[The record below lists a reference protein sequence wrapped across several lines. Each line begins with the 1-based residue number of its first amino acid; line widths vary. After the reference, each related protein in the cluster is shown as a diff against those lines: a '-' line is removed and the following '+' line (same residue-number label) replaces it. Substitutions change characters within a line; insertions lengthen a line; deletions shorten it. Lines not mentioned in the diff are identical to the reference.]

1 MTGLTALDRRLLLL
15 LTALRL
21 AAAALTP
28 LAPDEAYYRVWA
40 HALAPGYL
48 DHPPMVAIWIG
59 AGTALAGDTKLGIRL
74 LGPFA
79 ALLGT
84 LLLANAANALRPGT
98 ARAAAWLLNG
108 TLLLNAGAIIL
119 TPDTPLLFFWTATLW
134 AMARLIAR
142 NNAAWWLA
150 AGAAAGLALDSKYTA
165 ALLAPALLLWLLLPA
180 NRHRFRTWHPYAA
193 VALARALFAPV
204 LAWNA
209 VHHWASFAKQGGREA
224 DLHPLHALRA
234 LAELALGQLGLATPL
249 ILAAGVL
256 AIWRLRH
263 NWRDPA
269 KSLLLCLTLVPA
281 AVFLAHALGGD
292 RVQANWPA
300 PIYPAACLAAAFTGI
315 GFWRSATLTGLALT
329 APIYAQAALAPFPL
343 PRRLDPTLIRLA
355 GFTDLAG
362 ETWIAAKSHHAS
374 FVAADEYGLA
384 SELAFH
390 LHMPVAGI
398 EPRWALFRLPRA
410 DFGDRTGIFLR
421 SLRHAAP
428 LPWAQA
434 TPLGTIE
441 RTRHGIV
448 AETYAVFL
456 VRGMPRQVAVWL
468 PYPQSKRQ

>member
-98 ARAAAWLLNG
+98 ARAAAGLLNG
-108 TLLLNAGAIIL
+108 TLLLNAGTIIL

-180 NRHRFRTWHPYAA
+180 NRHRPCWPGTPSTIGPASPSKVAA
-193 VALARALFAPV
+193 KPICTRCTRCARSP
-204 LAWNA
+204 NSR
-209 VHHWASFAKQGGREA
+209 WAS
-224 DLHPLHALRA
+224 
-234 LAELALGQLGLATPL
+234 
-249 ILAAGVL
+249 
-256 AIWRLRH
+256 
-263 NWRDPA
+263 
-269 KSLLLCLTLVPA
+269 
-281 AVFLAHALGGD
+281 
-292 RVQANWPA
+292 
-300 PIYPAACLAAAFTGI
+300 
-315 GFWRSATLTGLALT
+315 SAS
-329 APIYAQAALAPFPL
+329 P
-343 PRRLDPTLIRLA
+343 PR
-355 GFTDLAG
+355 
-362 ETWIAAKSHHAS
+362 
-374 FVAADEYGLA
+374 
-384 SELAFH
+384 
-390 LHMPVAGI
+390 
-398 EPRWALFRLPRA
+398 
-410 DFGDRTGIFLR
+410 
-421 SLRHAAP
+421 
-428 LPWAQA
+428 
-434 TPLGTIE
+434 
-441 RTRHGIV
+441 
-448 AETYAVFL
+448 
-456 VRGMPRQVAVWL
+456 
-468 PYPQSKRQ
+468 